1 MSSSN
6 LRQYLNFSI
15 SGFFRLKM
23 SLGFK
28 KSGQVHHEAQEAPA
42 VFPEM
47 AGYFPAPLPVCIKT
61 FDMPVVQ
68 FIQSFFRVNILG
80 YKDKIKTIHQTPII
94 IKMTFLMDGRP

>member
-61 FDMPVVQ
+61 FDMPVV
-68 FIQSFFRVNILG
+68 
-80 YKDKIKTIHQTPII
+80 
-94 IKMTFLMDGRP
+94 